1 MISHP
6 MEHQPWGKHQ
16 PLPDHASEL
25 YGSWGLAWPHGFG
38 SGFCFYPAIHLA
50 LALSETTDQALA
62 RSGQAN
68 CSNYE

>member
-6 MEHQPWGKHQ
+6 MEHQPWESINPRLTM
-16 PLPDHASEL
+16 PLSSMVL
-25 YGSWGLAWPHGFG
+25 GAWPGPMG
-38 SGFCFYPAIHLA
+38 LGLVSVSTPAIHLA

-62 RSGQAN
+62 RSGQAD